1 MTKKELFVIIVSQ
14 GKGTIPYQI
23 HKREVNKMK
32 TIQLTNREYALILR
46 ALVIAGNN
54 TNDEEQSSID
64 DLYDALER
72 AYGKEGE

>member
-1 MTKKELFVIIVSQ
+1 MTNKQLFVIIVSQ
-14 GKGTIPYQI
+14 GKETRPCQI

-54 TNDEEQSSID
+54 TNEEEQTSMD
-64 DLYDALER
+64 NLYDALES
-72 AYGKEGE
+72 AYGDGQ